1 MPELPDVETFRR
13 YVNATALHQRI
24 AGVQVREKR
33 VLDGVTARRL
43 QHAFKDR
50 RFEATDRR
58 GKYLFIHTDG
68 EAVLV
73 LHFGMTGSLEYEK
86 EREPDEHDC
95 VLFDFE
101 GGYRLAYICQR
112 LLGKVTLTESV
123 ERFTRK
129 NQLGPDAL
137 DVSQDE
143 FAAILESSKT
153 PVKSCLMDQKRI
165 AGVGNIY
172 SDEIL
177 FQSRVSPRHRSNM
190 LEKNQQKRLYRQMH
204 RVLTMA
210 IERQADPSKLP
221 SSWLLPHRE
230 KGESCPRC
238 RGEVARGKVGGR
250 SAYWCPR
257 CQGE

>member
-24 AGVQVREKR
+24 AAVDVREKR

-43 QHAFKDR
+43 QRALKDR

-58 GKYLFIHTDG
+58 GKYLFVRTDG
-68 EAVLV
+68 EVVLV
-73 LHFGMTGSLEYEK
+73 LHFGMTGSLAYEK
-86 EREPDEHDC
+86 ERKPGEHDC

-112 LLGKVTLTESV
+112 LLGKVTLTEST
-123 ERFTRK
+123 EQFTREE
-129 NQLGPDAL
+129 QLGPDAL

-143 FAAILESSKT
+143 FAAILKGSKT

-177 FQSRVSPRHRSNM
+177 FHSRISPRQKSNL
-190 LEKNQQKRLYRQMH
+190 LEQTQQKQLYRQMH

-210 IERQADPSKLP
+210 IERQADASKLP

-230 KGESCPRC
+230 KGETCPRC
-238 RGEVARGKVGGR
+238 RGEITKGKVGGR

-257 CQGE
+257 CQGD